1 MATDFF
7 FAVRRFRRFF
17 FEFFENFWFQY
28 QERSRRMHNDST
40 EKEMMASF
48 LSSSKLK
55 SSSPELRRFSTTK
68 NKKAFEPGLGKSI
81 VPRLRKLEAER
92 VEHLARIEQQEK
104 EIEVLKDTIE
114 NMNIGCDVMDTIR
127 DSRKEN
133 EDMKRYLLSIGMK
146 WEGHGTTRKEEEDTS
161 TTTDM
166 DKFIRAMEQL
176 NIVSDRLSVK
186 GNRFVEAPNVPVA
199 VFRDGLMLWRGPFR
213 SFEEDETAKTFV
225 RDCTNGYFPSELRK
239 RWPDGVHFQITD
251 KRDLNYEDAKRSDE
265 ISNNS
270 GSKTMTKLQFLRRP
284 PESRITQDG
293 RVDSVRDR
301 IAASLCVSDKKT
313 GVENDT
319 EEVKERQRQERRA
332 IMVAALERRMK
343 K

>member
-1 MATDFF
+1 M
-7 FAVRRFRRFF
+7 
-17 FEFFENFWFQY
+17 Y
-28 QERSRRMHNDST
+28 NDSR

-55 SSSPELRRFSTTK
+55 SSSPELRRFSATK
-68 NKKAFEPGLGKSI
+68 NKKAFGEPGLGKSI
-81 VPRLRKLEAER
+81 VSRLRKLEAER

-104 EIEVLKDTIE
+104 EIEVLKDTVK

-127 DSRKEN
+127 DLRKEN
-133 EDMKRYLLSIGMK
+133 EDMKLYLLSIGMK
-146 WEGHGTTRKEEEDTS
+146 WEGHEEENTS

-166 DKFIRAMEQL
+166 DKFIHAMKQL

-186 GNRFVEAPNVPVA
+186 GNRFLEAPNVPVA

-213 SFEEDETAKTFV
+213 SFEEDETAKAFV

-251 KRDLNYEDAKRSDE
+251 KRDLNYEDAKRSGE

-270 GSKTMTKLQFLRRP
+270 GSKTMTKLQFLRRL

-301 IAASLCVSDKKT
+301 IASTLCVSDKQID
-313 GVENDT
+313 VENDT